1 MVRCFLG
8 RYDLTQRRRTTVAQ
22 QLPSDLI
29 EVQQSFLSYVLYMR
43 MQHNYPLKYIGNM
56 DETPMWFDL
65 PSNTTVN
72 KKGEKTISIR
82 TTGHERTSFTVILGC
97 MADGTKLPAV
107 CIFKVK
113 KIPKEKF
120 PDGIHIRANEKG
132 WVNESEMLWWIERVW
147 TSRNPFGNSR
157 SLLVLDSFRGHTVDN
172 VKNRLIEKNT
182 NIAIIPGGC
191 TSKLQPLDVSI
202 NKSFKSKVN

>member
-1 MVRCFLG
+1 
-8 RYDLTQRRRTTVAQ
+8 
-22 QLPSDLI
+22 
-29 EVQQSFLSYVLYMR
+29 
-43 MQHNYPLKYIGNM
+43 M

-97 MADGTKLPAV
+97 MADGTKLPAM

-147 TSRNPFGNSR
+147 TSRNPFGNSH
-157 SLLVLDSFRGHTVDN
+157 SLLVLDSFRGH
-172 VKNRLIEKNT
+172 EE
-182 NIAIIPGGC
+182 
-191 TSKLQPLDVSI
+191 SI
-202 NKSFKSKVN
+202 NRKKYQHRHHSWWMYFKVTTTRCFD